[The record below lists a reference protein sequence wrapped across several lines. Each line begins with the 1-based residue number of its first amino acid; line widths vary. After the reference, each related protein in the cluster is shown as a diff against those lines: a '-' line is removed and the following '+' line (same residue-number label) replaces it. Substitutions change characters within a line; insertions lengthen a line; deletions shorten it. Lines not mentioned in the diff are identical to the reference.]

1 MPRIS
6 KRARIEPLEPP
17 YDEDSAAALELLGP
31 RIQLFRV
38 FARRPELARGLA
50 GWGHYYLSRRSA
62 LSLRHRELVIDRTTA
77 RCGADYEWGVHV
89 AAYAAKAGLTEE
101 QLTSLAGGSASDT
114 CWADPADRAVL
125 AAVDELHA
133 TYDVSDGGWAD
144 LVDAVGE
151 DAALEVTLLTG
162 WYHAISFAVR
172 ALRLPLEPGTA
183 PIRGRPCGYST
194 VTSTKPAELYWSARR

>member
-1 MPRIS
+1 MPLIS
-6 KRARIEPLEPP
+6 KQPRIEPLEPP

-31 RIQLFRV
+31 PIQLFRV
-38 FARRPELARGLA
+38 FARRPELARGIA
-50 GWGHYYLSRRSA
+50 GWGQYYLSRRSA
-62 LSLRHRELVIDRTTA
+62 LSLRQRELVIDRTTA

-89 AAYAAKAGLTEE
+89 AAYAAKVGLTEP
-101 QLTSLAGGSASDT
+101 QLASLAGGDVGDT
-114 CWADPADRAVL
+114 CWDDPADRAVI

-133 TYDVSDGGWAD
+133 TYDLSERGWGE
-144 LVDAVGE
+144 LIDAVGE

-183 PIRGRPCGYST
+183 PIPS
-194 VTSTKPAELYWSARR
+194 